1 MKAQN
6 RQQVV
11 NSQLSPSDI
20 VLTLIFRVQSSGKV
34 SLKDDLYINTCGS
47 GV

>member
-1 MKAQN
+1 MKALN

-20 VLTLIFRVQSSGKV
+20 VLTLSFRVQSSGKILSV
-34 SLKDDLYINTCGS
+34 SKGRFVYQYMW
-47 GV
+47 